1 MAIAEQDTKSP
12 GKTDAPKT
20 LLVRKR
26 GAVLE
31 VELNRPEA
39 RNALNSLLHSE
50 FDAVLDRAEDD
61 ESIRVVTVTGVGPVF
76 SSGHDLKEV
85 AEGYSTVGQPS
96 GIAKHQQPH
105 LPRSWYFKK
114 PIIAGVHG
122 YVGPAA
128 NHLIEPFDFVIAAE
142 GTRFSFEQT
151 RMGGGGA
158 GGTILAFQV
167 PMRALKKLYMLGGWF
182 DAETAL
188 KWDYVQ
194 RVTPTVE
201 TMKAEVAAW
210 ADQLTKIPARQL
222 ATAKEG
228 IHRVY
233 ELMGLLNVMGVQNK
247 LSGHG
252 STQDMSWF
260 QTVQDKGL
268 REALKVR
275 DAQFSQDIAK
285 I

>member
-1 MAIAEQDTKSP
+1 MKLSEF
-12 GKTDAPKT
+12 KTIQPT
-20 LLVRKR
+20 VR
-26 GAVLE
+26 GGVLE
-31 VELNRPEA
+31 LVLNRPEV
-39 RNALNSLLHSE
+39 RNAINQQME
-50 FDAVLDRAEDD
+50 NEWIAALDYAEDTED
-61 ESIRVVTVTGVGPVF
+61 IRVVTLTGSGPHF
-76 SSGHDLKEV
+76 SAGHDLKEV
-85 AEGYSTVGQPS
+85 A
-96 GIAKHQQPH
+96 GILAGEHSDAAFRRVPM
-105 LPRSWYFKK
+105 LERSWYFKK
-114 PIIAGVHG
+114 PIVVGVHG
-122 YVGPAA
+122 YVGPHA
-128 NHLIEPFDFVIAAE
+128 NHILCPADFVIAAE